1 MYQHVALAG
10 SLAVLVTGCSTTL
23 SSLQTAKTLQPGHVR
38 LSVGQG
44 IYVPATQAAKA
55 ITQGIDLSRQTAEQL
70 DRNEAPMLT
79 AEQEQAWIT
88 SALALAVFPPSSQF
102 EAMLRLGLVDN
113 LDIGLKY
120 SSNALRL
127 DGRYRLYHASRYDEL
142 SAQAQQ
148 STGSPNQ
155 FVQSLTKDAQQDS
168 TDIALGVGVS
178 RYLFKSPVVEFLQF
192 VKMGDFS
199 RWDVD
204 VTLYL
209 SRDFIRYLGLYGA
222 VKYVWSRTDS
232 DQTLVRFSQQ
242 ASQIIKT
249 DVSVP
254 ARVDAHFLG
263 GTFGLR
269 AGIPQISLYLELT
282 VGNTWATAKVLQE
295 VRSIGGLTLY
305 PAVGL
310 ASAW

>member
-1 MYQHVALAG
+1 MHKLAYLAG
-10 SLAVLVTGCSTTL
+10 SLAALATGCSTTL

-44 IYVPATQAAKA
+44 VYIPATQGAKA
-55 ITQGIDLSRQTAEQL
+55 IAQGIDLSRQTADQL
-70 DRNEAPMLT
+70 RRNETPMLST
-79 AEQEQAWIT
+79 EQEQAWLT

-102 EAMLRLGLVDN
+102 EAMLRVGLVD
-113 LDIGLKY
+113 DVDVGLKY
-120 SSNALRL
+120 STNALRL
-127 DGRYRLYHASRYDEL
+127 DGRYRLYHSSQHDEL
-142 SAQAQQ
+142 QAQTKQ
-148 STGSPNQ
+148 SSGNSNQ
-155 FVQSLTKDAQQDS
+155 FVEFLTKDAQQDS
-168 TDIALGVGVS
+168 SDIALGVGVS
-178 RYLFKSPVVEFLQF
+178 RYLFKSPVVDVLEF

-204 VTLYL
+204 ATLYL

-232 DQTLVRFSQQ
+232 DQTLVRFSQE

-263 GTFGLR
+263 GTFGVR

-282 VGNTWATAKVLQE
+282 IGNTWATALQVE
-295 VRSIGGLTLY
+295 RSIGGLTLY

-310 ASAW
+310 ASAF